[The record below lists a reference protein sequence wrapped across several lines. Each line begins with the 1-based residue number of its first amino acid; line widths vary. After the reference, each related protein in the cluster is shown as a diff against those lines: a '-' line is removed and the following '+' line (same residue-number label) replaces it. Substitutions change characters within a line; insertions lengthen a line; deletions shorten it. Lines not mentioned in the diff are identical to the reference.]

1 MDSTARI
8 AIILLAGLGV
18 FSRSDAAERPNVVL
32 IISDDQA
39 WTDYGFMDHPVIQ
52 TPNLDRLANTSVCY
66 PKGYVPDSLC
76 RPSLVTIVTGLYP
89 HQHGVVG
96 NDPPP
101 PTGFKAEEKQKF
113 RGTPDYLAIR
123 NQYLTHIDRHD
134 TLADL
139 LGNVGYK
146 SHQSGKWWEG
156 HYSRGGFTA
165 GMTHGDRKRGGR
177 HGDNGLKIGR
187 NGMKPVFDFI
197 DDQVAADEPFFV
209 YYAPFLPHTP
219 HNPPARLLKK
229 YTAEGRPVSIAKYY
243 AMCDWFD
250 ETCGQ
255 LIDKVDDAGVADNTI
270 FLYVCDNGWITRED
284 SSRYAPR
291 SKRSQYEGGTRTPIM
306 VKAPGVAPRM
316 VTDATASSID
326 LVPTTLAAVGLDV
339 PADLPGV
346 NLLDESAVQ
355 SREAIFGEIFE
366 HDIRHM
372 TDPVP
377 SLRFRW
383 VIADGWKLIV
393 PHQLVEPDA
402 EVELFRLDVDPHEAK
417 NLANSHPERVQ
428 QLTQKL
434 NAWWTPKLA
443 TVAALDTKND

>member
-1 MDSTARI
+1 MTPATRI
-8 AIILLAGLGV
+8 MALAAALPLSLLAA
-18 FSRSDAAERPNVVL
+18 DRPNVVL

-52 TPNLDRLANTSVCY
+52 TPHLDRLARESVCY

-101 PTGFKAEEKQKF
+101 PAGVDATNKRKLFGDP
-113 RGTPDYLAIR
+113 RYLAIR
-123 NQYLTHIDRHD
+123 NQYLTHIDKHD
-134 TLADL
+134 TLADI
-139 LGNVGYK
+139 LGEVGYA

-156 HYSRGGFTA
+156 HYSRGGFTQ
-165 GMTHGDRKRGGR
+165 GMTHGDRTRGGR
-177 HGDNGLKIGR
+177 HGDEGLKIGR
-187 NGMKPVFDFI
+187 NGMEPVFGFI
-197 DDQVAADEPFFV
+197 DEQVAADKPFFV

-219 HNPPARLLKK
+219 HNPPKRLLDK

-255 LIDKVDDAGVADNTI
+255 LIDKVEDVGETDNTV

-284 SSRYAPR
+284 ASRYAPR

-306 VKAPGVAPRM
+306 VKAPGVKPRM
-316 VTDATASSID
+316 VDIPVSSID
-326 LVPTTLAAVGLDV
+326 LVPTTLAACGLDV
-339 PADLPGV
+339 PSDLPGV

-355 SREAIFGEIFE
+355 ARDAVFGEIFE

-393 PHQLVEPDA
+393 PYAPNEADA
-402 EVELFRLDVDPHEAK
+402 EIELFHVAEDPHEK
-417 NLANSHPERVQ
+417 VNLASKKADLVE
-428 QLTQKL
+428 KL
-434 NAWWTPKLA
+434 RTMLDNWWTPVPA
-443 TVAALDTKND
+443 AVAKAG